1 MSAYVAHFFWNVLI
15 SSVNFAQGENR
26 KNDVLDDR
34 NAVLS
39 LISVRQHALRHVRFS
54 AVMVVDVV
62 KDAVSS
68 V

>member
-1 MSAYVAHFFWNVLI
+1 M
-15 SSVNFAQGENR
+15 NFALGENR